1 MLSVYCKEVEPALHA
16 DHKVKGLNV
25 EDLKNNMISHI
36 RETHPETE
44 VADAEMYAI
53 DSRIESQAEEDD
65 VPEM

>member
-1 MLSVYCKEVEPALHA
+1 MSA
-16 DHKVKGLNV
+16 DHKVKGLNI

-36 RETHPETE
+36 RETHPETDI
-44 VADAEMYAI
+44 ADGEMHAI